1 MPTSL
6 CTLCFLATWSWS
18 CAQPVPCGSQVSCT
32 LWSCSGLF
40 TGLQLHPGAFDP
52 SLCQLQR
59 EWNPELPAQK
69 WSSLVLP
76 RSHPTHARPRTPK
89 GIALAQAKLHTGSTA
104 PAPFHGA
111 RRVPVDPLHCAIPRP
126 VSWCMG
132 PPWSRYKLRGGEQR
146 PSPISQCM
154 VSLRPHYTGHTKRS
168 TPSPI
173 LGAGGSVPPA
183 PPRPR
188 CTVEAGTPARCT
200 RACHPAAC
208 PRALHGRSS
217 RAGWGRGARRQP
229 IRRRRGA
236 RAPPDSCIPQP
247 IRAPSP
253 RQPPSFPAA
262 PSPAA
267 PTGSTEGHAFPSPP
281 TAKRPLPAAHPP
293 RPASPCRD
301 RPAPGPAAARPSA
314 AGKSL
319 RRHQLNRP
327 SALT

>member
-40 TGLQLHPGAFDP
+40 TGLQLHPGAFYP

-76 RSHPTHARPRTPK
+76 RSHPTHARPCTPK

-183 PPRPR
+183 PPPAPLHGRSRYPGAVHARVPPRRVPTRPPR
-188 CTVEAGTPARCT
+188 PFLKGRLGARGPAAANQKAKRCT
-200 RACHPAAC
+200 RAPRLLHSPAN
-208 PRALHGRSS
+208 PRAVAPATPFLPRRPVTGGAYRLHGGTRFPIPPHREAPTPRSPPPPDPPRPAGIAQH
-217 RAGWGRGARRQP
+217 RA
-229 IRRRRGA
+229 RRRRG
-236 RAPPDSCIPQP
+236 
-247 IRAPSP
+247 P
-253 RQPPSFPAA
+253 RRRES
-262 PSPAA
+262 
-267 PTGSTEGHAFPSPP
+267 
-281 TAKRPLPAAHPP
+281 
-293 RPASPCRD
+293 
-301 RPAPGPAAARPSA
+301 PSA
-314 AGKSL
+314 GTS
-319 RRHQLNRP
+319 
-327 SALT
+327 